1 MNCRT
6 DEMPVKD
13 SRKYLVEPG
22 ERFSWKDVNPN
33 DHGAFGKE
41 EDALGPTEA
50 HIRKLDP
57 LQERLYAEG
66 TRSLLIILQA
76 LDTGGKDGT
85 IRHVMR
91 EINPQG
97 CQVTSFKAPT
107 PDERS
112 HDYLWR
118 VHQHVPAKGLIGIFN
133 RSHYED
139 VLVTRVHGDLSAKMA
154 EKRFREI
161 NDFERMLAHNGTTV
175 IKLFL
180 AISKDEQR
188 RRLQARV
195 DDPQKRWK
203 FNPADLTERRYW
215 NRYPKVCAEA
225 FSATSTKHA
234 PWYVIPANHKW
245 YRNYVVATIVAATL
259 DEMNPKFPK
268 PAASSRIR
276 IR

>member
-1 MNCRT
+1 MK
-6 DEMPVKD
+6 EAK
-13 SRKYLVEPG
+13 KYLVEPG
-22 ERFSWKDVNPN
+22 ERFSWKKVRPDDRGPF
-33 DHGAFGKE
+33 ASE

-66 TRSLLIILQA
+66 SQSLLIILQA

-107 PDERS
+107 PDEHS

-118 VHQHVPAKGLIGIFN
+118 VHQHVPAKGMIGIFN

-139 VLVTRVHGDLSAKMA
+139 VLVTRVHGDLSAKTA

-203 FNPADLTERRYW
+203 FSPADLTERRFW

-245 YRNYVVATIVAATL
+245 YRNYLVSGIVAATL
-259 DEMNPKFPK
+259 EEMNPRFPK
-268 PAASSRIR
+268 PAAPTRIR